1 MSNKKRSA
9 SSTRWLNEHFKDRF
23 VQQAQKKGLRSRAW
37 FKLEE
42 IQNTDKLFKPGMTV
56 VDLGAAPGGWSQYVA
71 SQIGNKGRI
80 IACDILPM
88 DPIVGVDFLQ
98 GDFRD
103 EAVLSA
109 LLDRVG
115 EDKVQVVMSDMAP
128 NMSGQPAVDIPR
140 AMYLVELALEMCRD
154 VLAPNGSFIVKIFQ
168 GEGFEEYLKSVRD
181 MFKVVKIRK
190 PEASRARSRE
200 VYIVA
205 TGRK

>member
-1 MSNKKRSA
+1 MSGKKRSA

-23 VQQAQKKGLRSRAW
+23 VQQAQKKNLRSRAW

-71 SQIGNKGRI
+71 SIIGNKGRI

-98 GDFRD
+98 GDFR
-103 EAVLSA
+103 EESVLNT
-109 LLDRVG
+109 LLERVG
-115 EDKVQVVMSDMAP
+115 VNKVQVVMSDMAP

-140 AMYLVELALEMCRD
+140 AIYLVELALDMCRD
-154 VLAPNGSFIVKIFQ
+154 VLAPNGSFIVKVFQ
-168 GEGFEEYLKSVRD
+168 GEGFENYLKAIRE
-181 MFKVVKIRK
+181 MFRVVKIRK

>member
-1 MSNKKRSA
+1 VSNKKRSA

-42 IQNTDKLFKPGMTV
+42 IQKSDKLFKPGITV

-71 SQIGNKGRI
+71 SLIGNKGRI
-80 IACDILPM
+80 IACDLLPM

-103 EAVLSA
+103 DAVLNA
-109 LLDRVG
+109 LLERVG
-115 EDKVQVVMSDMAP
+115 EEKVQVVMSDMAP

-140 AMYLVELALEMCRD
+140 AMYLVELALDMCKD
-154 VLAPNGSFIVKIFQ
+154 VLAPNGSFIVKVFQ
-168 GEGFEEYLKSVRD
+168 GEGFEEYLKTVRSL
-181 MFKVVKIRK
+181 FKTVKIRK
-190 PEASRARSRE
+190 PEASRSRSRE

-205 TGRK
+205 MGMK